1 MNILIHFENEFQNNK
16 DNLDK
21 LSRLRIDLL
30 AQRVNMSDITELNY
44 IRDLLERVNKTIEYL
59 KNNS

>member
-1 MNILIHFENEFQNNK
+1 MNILIYFENEFQNNK

-30 AQRVNMSDITELNY
+30 AQRLNISDITEVNY
-44 IRDLLERVNKTIEYL
+44 IKDLLERVNKTLEYL